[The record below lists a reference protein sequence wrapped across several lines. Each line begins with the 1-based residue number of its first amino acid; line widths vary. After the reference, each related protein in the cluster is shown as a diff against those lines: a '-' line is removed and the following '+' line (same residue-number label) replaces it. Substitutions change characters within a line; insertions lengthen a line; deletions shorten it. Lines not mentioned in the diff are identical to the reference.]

1 MVIFEQSHDHL
12 DFQAEIEGN
21 IRTFLICDFWKTNCL
36 VLMKL
41 VHMDF
46 PTQGIP
52 INVVHVRVFRKTL
65 RGRNMLVNAVMV
77 SLGFSQR
84 AALDG
89 RDQS

>member
-1 MVIFEQSHDHL
+1 
-12 DFQAEIEGN
+12 
-21 IRTFLICDFWKTNCL
+21 
-36 VLMKL
+36 MKL
-41 VHMDF
+41 VRMGF

-52 INVVHVRVFRKTL
+52 INVVHVRVFHKTL